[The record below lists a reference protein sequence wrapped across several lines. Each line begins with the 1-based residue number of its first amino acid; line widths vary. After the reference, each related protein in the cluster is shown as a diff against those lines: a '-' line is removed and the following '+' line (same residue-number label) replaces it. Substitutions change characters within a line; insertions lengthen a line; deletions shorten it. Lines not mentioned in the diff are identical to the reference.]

1 MCESFTFISSRSAT
15 HHLWN
20 GHFSTWHSSQVPTEI
35 PSARWRSRSHIS
47 VRPLL
52 SQPCSSRVREYGLDN
67 TKYPE
72 VIKRFRAIFERWRK
86 KGLSERTTRS
96 PVWDR
101 FGFKA
106 AEDGK
111 AVEDGKPICLHCKR
125 SVAARWGNT
134 NVTKHIMHK

>member
-1 MCESFTFISSRSAT
+1 MCESFTFVSSGSAT

-20 GHFSTWHSSQVPTEI
+20 EHFSTWHSSQVPTEI
-35 PSARWRSRSHIS
+35 PSAQWRSRSHIS

-86 KGLSERTTRS
+86 KGSSERTTRS
-96 PVWDR
+96 R
-101 FGFKA
+101 LFGTTLDLRQQRMERLWRMGSLYA
-106 AEDGK
+106 SI
-111 AVEDGKPICLHCKR
+111 V
-125 SVAARWGNT
+125 SVVLQLVG
-134 NVTKHIMHK
+134 VTHM

>member
-1 MCESFTFISSRSAT
+1 M
-15 HHLWN
+15 HNLWN

-47 VRPLL
+47 VRPVL

-86 KGLSERTTRS
+86 KGSSERTTRG
-96 PVWDR
+96 R
-101 FGFKA
+101 LFGTA
-106 AEDGK
+106 LDLRQQRMERLWRMGSLYASI
-111 AVEDGKPICLHCKR
+111 V
-125 SVAARWGNT
+125 SVVLQLVG
-134 NVTKHIMHK
+134 VTQM